1 MRSQASISMPH
12 GVAATQD
19 ANRNGLATEHAAD
32 KALQSSACARSLNA
46 FRYMLH
52 RGVII
57 VQEQALQTSLV
68 DFTRIRAAVLLN
80 SQKLG

>member
-52 RGVII
+52 RGVIV
-57 VQEQALQTSLV
+57 VQEQAGPNSPV
-68 DFTRIRAAVLLN
+68 YFTGIRAAILLK
-80 SQKLG
+80 S